1 MEKNKTLME
10 NTFKVVSIEKLNL
23 EEANW
28 YGANQEC
35 FKVKFDPYAPTKEFA
50 IINKR
55 GMYDT
60 NPKTGYLR
68 ANGNLGSYCL
78 LFTSLEAVKNK
89 FN

>member
-1 MEKNKTLME
+1 ME
-10 NTFKVVSIEKLNL
+10 NTFKVVSIEKLSIQ
-23 EEANW
+23 EANW

-35 FKVKFDPYAPTKEFA
+35 FQVKFHPYAPTKEFA

-68 ANGNLGSYCL
+68 GNGNLGSYSL
-78 LFTSLEAVKNK
+78 LFTNLDTVEKFKNNLK
-89 FN
+89 